1 MHPNDRLSPRRPVL
15 PWFYIQRNTVWQPKA
30 IKKEFQSLLK
40 SLKALSKG
48 PSSNPADADAYK
60 ALSSFLF
67 LSPEPGILPTF
78 AFFPSH
84 CQLPQLSGRFPSP
97 PRLFLG
103 NSLHKCLRLWACL
116 FSPFSLTSPPP
127 LFPPQRRTLARTLQ
141 PEPWLS
147 CLPSGPSL
155 HRILGTGSMLLR
167 GWWRGR
173 AVEREGGGRRERA
186 GRESGQA
193 QGIPSQPVLALP
205 R

>member
-1 MHPNDRLSPRRPVL
+1 MHPNDRLGPRRPVL

-48 PSSNPADADAYK
+48 RSSNPADADAYK

-141 PEPWLS
+141 PKPWLS

-155 HRILGTGSMLLR
+155 LGSIPTHRILGTGSMLLR
-167 GWWRGR
+167 GRWRGR
-173 AVEREGGGRRERA
+173 AGA
-186 GRESGQA
+186 GESGQA